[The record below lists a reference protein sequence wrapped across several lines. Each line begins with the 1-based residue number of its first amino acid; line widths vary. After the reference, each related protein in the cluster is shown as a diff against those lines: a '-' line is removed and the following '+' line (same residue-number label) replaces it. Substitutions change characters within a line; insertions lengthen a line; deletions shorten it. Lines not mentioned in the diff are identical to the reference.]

1 MKKLENCNHC
11 VKLYENFEDQKNHY
25 LVLEL
30 CDDSDLA
37 KKVMDNGKLTE
48 EVAKDYLYQLMLAF

>member
-48 EVAKDYLYQLMLAF
+48 EVAKE